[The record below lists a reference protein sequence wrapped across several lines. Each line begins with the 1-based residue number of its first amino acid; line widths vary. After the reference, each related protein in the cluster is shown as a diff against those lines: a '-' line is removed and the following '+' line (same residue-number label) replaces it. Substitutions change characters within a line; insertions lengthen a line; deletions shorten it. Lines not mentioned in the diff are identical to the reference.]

1 MSKVLFKKIKNK
13 KYSPVKGIERNIK
26 IVFFT
31 ISLIISIKRFEF
43 F

>member
-26 IVFFT
+26 IVCFYHFT
-31 ISLIISIKRFEF
+31 HHLN
-43 F
+43 